1 MATEP
6 TAIQQT
12 LPAPYI
18 QGAATALTEKL
29 MPLLATPINTGS
41 YAQQI
46 SQINPFTQAAQQQA
60 ASQSGLGSL
69 SFNPT
74 TGAVSSIAGGTGISG
89 YEPYLQQAGQ
99 LGTQAQQTLAG
110 AQQYS
115 GPQAYQQFMS
125 PYQQDVI
132 NTTLQNYDVQ
142 AQKGIAPLSASA
154 IGAGA
159 FGGARQ
165 GIQQANYQTQSDL
178 NRAQMQAQLLNQ
190 GFGQAQQGAAQAYQ
204 QQLAA
209 AQQQQGLGSF
219 QQGLGQASQQQLGN
233 QITGLN
239 TLGGQQQQYQQSVLD
254 AQTAAAKEAAFS
266 PYTQY
271 GLIGQQLTS
280 LMGGF
285 PNQVQTYN
293 AGQQPASTLQT
304 LIGAGAGLGGLAKGI
319 FG

>member
-6 TAIQQT
+6 TQIQQT

-29 MPLLATPINTGS
+29 MPLLSSPINTAS

-46 SQINPFTQAAQQQA
+46 APQSALTQQAQGLAGGLGGYQQYLDQANQSGMGAQQ
-60 ASQSGLGSL
+60 LL
-69 SFNPT
+69 S
-74 TGAVSSIAGGTGISG
+74 
-89 YEPYLQQAGQ
+89 
-99 LGTQAQQTLAG
+99 G

-142 AQKGIAPLSASA
+142 AQKGIAPLSAQA
-154 IGAGA
+154 VGAGA

-165 GIQQANYQTQSDL
+165 GIQQAAYQNQSDL
-178 NRAQMQAQLLNQ
+178 NRAQMQAQLQNQ
-190 GFGQAQQGAAQAYQ
+190 GFTQAQQGAQTAYQ

-239 TLGGQQQQYQQSVLD
+239 TLGTQQQQYQQAIND
-254 AQTAAAKEAAFS
+254 AQSAAAKETAFS

-271 GLIGQQLTS
+271 GLVGQQLTG

-293 AGQQPASTLQT
+293 AGAQPPSTMQT
-304 LIGAGAGLGGLAKGI
+304 LLGAGIGLGGLAKGI

>member
-6 TAIQQT
+6 TQIQQT

-46 SQINPFTQAAQQQA
+46 APQSALTTQAQGLAG
-60 ASQSGLGSL
+60 GLG
-69 SFNPT
+69 
-74 TGAVSSIAGGTGISG
+74 G
-89 YEPYLQQAGQ
+89 YQQYLDQANQ
-99 LGTQAQQTLAG
+99 LGMGAQQTLAG

-154 IGAGA
+154 VGAGA

-178 NRAQMQAQLLNQ
+178 NRAQLQAQMLNQ

-254 AQTAAAKEAAFS
+254 AQTAAAKEAAYS

-285 PNQVQTYN
+285 PNQVQTYTS
-293 AGQQPASTLQT
+293 GQQPPSTMQT
-304 LIGAGAGLGGLAKGI
+304 LIGAGVGLGGLAKGI

>member
-6 TAIQQT
+6 TQIQQT

-46 SQINPFTQAAQQQA
+46 APQSALTTQAQGLAG
-60 ASQSGLGSL
+60 GLG
-69 SFNPT
+69 
-74 TGAVSSIAGGTGISG
+74 G
-89 YEPYLQQAGQ
+89 YQQYLDQAGS
-99 LGTQAQQTLAG
+99 LGTQAQQTLSG

-178 NRAQMQAQLLNQ
+178 NRAQLQAQMLNQ

-254 AQTAAAKEAAFS
+254 AQTAAAKEAAYS

-285 PNQVQTYN
+285 PNQVQTYT
-293 AGQQPASTLQT
+293 AGQQPPSTMQS
-304 LIGAGAGLGGLAKGI
+304 LIGAGVGLGGLAKGI

>member
-6 TAIQQT
+6 TQIQQT

-46 SQINPFTQAAQQQA
+46 APQSALTTQAQGLAG
-60 ASQSGLGSL
+60 GLG
-69 SFNPT
+69 
-74 TGAVSSIAGGTGISG
+74 G
-89 YEPYLQQAGQ
+89 YQQYLDQANQ
-99 LGTQAQQTLAG
+99 LGMGAQQTLAG

-154 IGAGA
+154 VGAGA

-178 NRAQMQAQLLNQ
+178 NRAQLQAQMLNQ
-190 GFGQAQQGAAQAYQ
+190 GFGQAQQSAAQAYQ

-254 AQTAAAKEAAFS
+254 AQTAAAKEAAYS

-285 PNQVQTYN
+285 PNQVQTYT
-293 AGQQPASTLQT
+293 AGQQPPSTMQT
-304 LIGAGAGLGGLAKGI
+304 LIGAGVGLGGLAKGI

>member
-6 TAIQQT
+6 TQISQT

-29 MPLLATPINTGS
+29 MPLLATPINTAS
-41 YAQQI
+41 YAQQVAPQ
-46 SQINPFTQAAQQQA
+46 SALTQQA
-60 ASQSGLGSL
+60 QGLAGGLG
-69 SFNPT
+69 
-74 TGAVSSIAGGTGISG
+74 G
-89 YEPYLQQAGQ
+89 YQQYLDQANQ
-99 LGTQAQQTLAG
+99 LGMGAQQTLAG

-132 NTTLQNYDVQ
+132 NTTLANYDVQ
-142 AQKGIAPLSASA
+142 AQKGIAPLSAQA
-154 IGAGA
+154 VGAGA

-165 GIQQANYQTQSDL
+165 GIQQAAYQNQSDL
-178 NRAQMQAQLLNQ
+178 NRAQMQAQLQNQ
-190 GFGQAQQGAAQAYQ
+190 GFGQAQQSAAQAYQ

-209 AQQQQGLGSF
+209 AQAQQGLGSF

-239 TLGGQQQQYQQSVLD
+239 TLGQQQQQYQQAIND
-254 AQTAAAKEAAFS
+254 ARTAAAKEAAFS

-271 GLIGQQLTS
+271 GLVGQQLTS

-293 AGQQPASTLQT
+293 AQAQPPSTMQSL
-304 LIGAGAGLGGLAKGI
+304 LGAGIGLGGLAKGI

>member
-6 TAIQQT
+6 TQIQQT

-29 MPLLATPINTGS
+29 MPLLSSPINTAS

-46 SQINPFTQAAQQQA
+46 APQSALTQQAQGLAGGLGGYQQYLDQANQSGMGAQQ
-60 ASQSGLGSL
+60 LL
-69 SFNPT
+69 S
-74 TGAVSSIAGGTGISG
+74 
-89 YEPYLQQAGQ
+89 
-99 LGTQAQQTLAG
+99 G

-142 AQKGIAPLSASA
+142 AQKGIAPLSAQA
-154 IGAGA
+154 VGAGA

-178 NRAQMQAQLLNQ
+178 NRAQLQAQLQNQ
-190 GFGQAQQGAAQAYQ
+190 GFTQAQTAAQNAYQ
-204 QQLAA
+204 QQLSA
-209 AQQQQGLGSF
+209 AQAQQGLGSF
-219 QQGLGQASQQQLGN
+219 QQGLGQAYQQQLGN

-271 GLIGQQLTS
+271 GLVGQQLTG

-293 AGQQPASTLQT
+293 AGAQPPSTMQT
-304 LIGAGAGLGGLAKGI
+304 LIGTGVGLGALGKGI

>member
-6 TAIQQT
+6 TQIQQT

-29 MPLLATPINTGS
+29 MPLLATPINTAS
-41 YAQQI
+41 YAQQVAPQ
-46 SQINPFTQAAQQQA
+46 SALTQQAQGLAGGLGGYQQYLDQANQSGMGAQQ
-60 ASQSGLGSL
+60 LL
-69 SFNPT
+69 S
-74 TGAVSSIAGGTGISG
+74 
-89 YEPYLQQAGQ
+89 
-99 LGTQAQQTLAG
+99 G

-142 AQKGIAPLSASA
+142 AQKGIAPLSAQA
-154 IGAGA
+154 VGAGA

-165 GIQQANYQTQSDL
+165 GIQQAGYQTQSDL
-178 NRAQMQAQLLNQ
+178 NRAQLQAQLQNQ
-190 GFGQAQQGAAQAYQ
+190 GFTQAQQGAQTAYQ

-219 QQGLGQASQQQLGN
+219 QQGLGQANQQQLGN

-239 TLGGQQQQYQQSVLD
+239 TLGTQQQQYQQAIND
-254 AQTAAAKEAAFS
+254 ARTAAAKEAAYS

-271 GLIGQQLTS
+271 GLVGQQLTS

-293 AGQQPASTLQT
+293 AQAQPPSTMQSL
-304 LIGAGAGLGGLAKGI
+304 LGAGIGLGGLAKGI

>member
-6 TAIQQT
+6 TQISQT

-29 MPLLATPINTGS
+29 MPLLSAPINTAS

-46 SQINPFTQAAQQQA
+46 APQNALTQQA
-60 ASQSGLGSL
+60 QGLAGGLG
-69 SFNPT
+69 
-74 TGAVSSIAGGTGISG
+74 G
-89 YEPYLQQAGQ
+89 YQQYLDQANQ
-99 LGTQAQQTLAG
+99 LGMGAQQTLAG

-132 NTTLQNYDVQ
+132 NTTLANYDVQ
-142 AQKGIAPLSASA
+142 AQKGIAPLSAQA
-154 IGAGA
+154 VGAGA

-165 GIQQANYQTQSDL
+165 GIQQAAYQNQSDL
-178 NRAQMQAQLLNQ
+178 NRAQLQAQLLNQ
-190 GFGQAQQGAAQAYQ
+190 GFGQAQQSAAQAYQ

-209 AQQQQGLGSF
+209 AQAQQGLGSF

-239 TLGGQQQQYQQSVLD
+239 TLGQQQQQYQQAIND
-254 AQTAAAKEAAFS
+254 ARTAAAKEAAFS

-271 GLIGQQLTS
+271 GLVGQQLTS

-293 AGQQPASTLQT
+293 AQAQPPSTMQT
-304 LIGAGAGLGGLAKGI
+304 LLGAGIGLGGLAKGI

>member
-6 TAIQQT
+6 TQISQT

-29 MPLLATPINTGS
+29 MPLLATPINTAS
-41 YAQQI
+41 YAQQVAPQ
-46 SQINPFTQAAQQQA
+46 SALTQQA
-60 ASQSGLGSL
+60 QGLAGGLG
-69 SFNPT
+69 
-74 TGAVSSIAGGTGISG
+74 G
-89 YEPYLQQAGQ
+89 YQQYLDQANQ
-99 LGTQAQQTLAG
+99 LGMGAQQTLAG

-132 NTTLQNYDVQ
+132 NTTLANYDVQ
-142 AQKGIAPLSASA
+142 AQKGIAPLSAQA
-154 IGAGA
+154 VGAGA

-165 GIQQANYQTQSDL
+165 GIQQAAYQNQSDL
-178 NRAQMQAQLLNQ
+178 NRAQMQAQLQNQ
-190 GFGQAQQGAAQAYQ
+190 GFGQAQQSAAQAYQ

-209 AQQQQGLGSF
+209 AQAQQGLGSF

-239 TLGGQQQQYQQSVLD
+239 TLGQQQQQYQQAIND
-254 AQTAAAKEAAFS
+254 ARTAAAKEAAFS

-271 GLIGQQLTS
+271 GLVGQQLTS

-293 AGQQPASTLQT
+293 AQAQPPSTMQT
-304 LIGAGAGLGGLAKGI
+304 LLGAGIGLGGLAKGI

>member
-6 TAIQQT
+6 TQISQT

-29 MPLLATPINTGS
+29 MPLLATPINTAS
-41 YAQQI
+41 YAQQVAPQ
-46 SQINPFTQAAQQQA
+46 SALTQQA
-60 ASQSGLGSL
+60 QGLAGGLG
-69 SFNPT
+69 
-74 TGAVSSIAGGTGISG
+74 G
-89 YEPYLQQAGQ
+89 YQPYLQQAGQ

-142 AQKGIAPLSASA
+142 AQKGIAPLSAQA
-154 IGAGA
+154 VGAGA

-209 AQQQQGLGSF
+209 AQAQQGLGSF
-219 QQGLGQASQQQLGN
+219 QQGLGQANQQQLGN

-239 TLGGQQQQYQQSVLD
+239 TLGTQQQQYQQAIND
-254 AQTAAAKEAAFS
+254 ARTAAAKEAAYS

-271 GLIGQQLTS
+271 GLVGQQLTS

-293 AGQQPASTLQT
+293 AQAQPPSTMQT
-304 LIGAGAGLGGLAKGI
+304 LLGAGIGLGGLAKGI

>member
-6 TAIQQT
+6 TQIQQT

-46 SQINPFTQAAQQQA
+46 APQSALTTQAQGLAG
-60 ASQSGLGSL
+60 GLG
-69 SFNPT
+69 
-74 TGAVSSIAGGTGISG
+74 G
-89 YEPYLQQAGQ
+89 YQQYLDQANQ
-99 LGTQAQQTLAG
+99 LGMGAQQTLAG

-154 IGAGA
+154 VGAGA

-178 NRAQMQAQLLNQ
+178 NRAQLQAQMLNQ

-219 QQGLGQASQQQLGN
+219 QQGLGQASQQLLGN

-254 AQTAAAKEAAFS
+254 AQTAAAKEAAYS

-285 PNQVQTYN
+285 PNQVQTYT
-293 AGQQPASTLQT
+293 AGQQPPSTMQT
-304 LIGAGAGLGGLAKGI
+304 LLGAGIGLGGLAKGI

>member
-6 TAIQQT
+6 TQISQT

-29 MPLLATPINTGS
+29 MPLLSSPINTAS

-46 SQINPFTQAAQQQA
+46 APQNALTQQA
-60 ASQSGLGSL
+60 QSLAGGLGGYQQYLDQANQSGMGVQQLL
-69 SFNPT
+69 S
-74 TGAVSSIAGGTGISG
+74 
-89 YEPYLQQAGQ
+89 
-99 LGTQAQQTLAG
+99 G
-110 AQQYS
+110 AQQYA
-115 GPQAYQQFMS
+115 GPTAYQQFMS

-132 NTTLQNYDVQ
+132 NSTLANYDVQ
-142 AQKGIAPLSASA
+142 AQKGIAPLSAQA
-154 IGAGA
+154 VGAGA

-165 GIQQANYQTQSDL
+165 GIQQAGYQTQSDL
-178 NRAQMQAQLLNQ
+178 NRAQLQAQLLNQ
-190 GFGQAQQGAAQAYQ
+190 GFTQAQTAAQQAYQ

-209 AQQQQGLGSF
+209 AQAQQGLGSF
-219 QQGLGQASQQQLGN
+219 QQGLGQAAQQQLGN

-239 TLGGQQQQYQQSVLD
+239 TLGQQQQQYQQSIND
-254 AQTAAAKEAAFS
+254 AATAAAKEAAFS

-271 GLIGQQLTS
+271 GLVGQQLTS

-293 AGQQPASTLQT
+293 AQAQPPSTMQT
-304 LIGAGAGLGGLAKGI
+304 LLGAGIGLGGLAKGI

>member
-6 TAIQQT
+6 TQISQT

-29 MPLLATPINTGS
+29 MPLLATPINTAS
-41 YAQQI
+41 YAQQVAPQ
-46 SQINPFTQAAQQQA
+46 SALTQQA
-60 ASQSGLGSL
+60 QGLAGGLG
-69 SFNPT
+69 
-74 TGAVSSIAGGTGISG
+74 G
-89 YEPYLQQAGQ
+89 YQQYLDQANQ
-99 LGTQAQQTLAG
+99 LGMGAQQTLAG

-132 NTTLQNYDVQ
+132 NTTLANYDVQ
-142 AQKGIAPLSASA
+142 AQKGIAPLSAQA
-154 IGAGA
+154 VGAGA

-165 GIQQANYQTQSDL
+165 GIQQAGYQTQSDL
-178 NRAQMQAQLLNQ
+178 NRAQLQAQLLNQ
-190 GFGQAQQGAAQAYQ
+190 GFGQAQQSAAQAYQ

-209 AQQQQGLGSF
+209 AQAQQGLGSF

-239 TLGGQQQQYQQSVLD
+239 TLGQQQQQYQQAIND
-254 AQTAAAKEAAFS
+254 ARTAAAKEAAFS

-271 GLIGQQLTS
+271 GLVGQQLTS

-293 AGQQPASTLQT
+293 AQAQPPSTMQSL
-304 LIGAGAGLGGLAKGI
+304 LGAGIGIGGLAKGI

>member
-6 TAIQQT
+6 TQIQQT

-46 SQINPFTQAAQQQA
+46 APQSALTTQAQGLAG
-60 ASQSGLGSL
+60 GLG
-69 SFNPT
+69 
-74 TGAVSSIAGGTGISG
+74 G
-89 YEPYLQQAGQ
+89 YQQYLDQAGS

-178 NRAQMQAQLLNQ
+178 NRAQLQAQMLNQ

-254 AQTAAAKEAAFS
+254 AQTAAAKEAAYS

-285 PNQVQTYN
+285 PNQVQTYT
-293 AGQQPASTLQT
+293 AGQQPPSTMQS
-304 LIGAGAGLGGLAKGI
+304 LIGAGVGLGGLAKGI

>member
-6 TAIQQT
+6 TQIQQT

-29 MPLLATPINTGS
+29 MPLLATPINTAS

-46 SQINPFTQAAQQQA
+46 APQNALTQQA
-60 ASQSGLGSL
+60 QGLTSGLGS
-69 SFNPT
+69 
-74 TGAVSSIAGGTGISG
+74 
-89 YEPYLQQAGQ
+89 YQPYLQQAGA
-99 LGTQAQQTLAG
+99 LGTQAAQTLGG
-110 AQQYS
+110 AQQYA

-132 NTTLQNYDVQ
+132 NTTLANYDVQ
-142 AQKGIAPLSASA
+142 AQKGLNPLAAQA

-165 GIQQANYQTQSDL
+165 GIEQANYQTQSDM
-178 NRAQMQAQLLNQ
+178 NRALLQAQLLNQ
-190 GFGQAQQGAAQAYQ
+190 GFGQAQTAAQNAYQ

-219 QQGLGQASQQQLGN
+219 QQGLGQSAQQLAGNQIQGLSTLGSQQQA
-233 QITGLN
+233 
-239 TLGGQQQQYQQSVLD
+239 YQQSIND
-254 AQTAAAKEAAFS
+254 AASAAAKEAAFS

-271 GLIGQQLTS
+271 GLVGQQLTG

-285 PNQVQTYN
+285 PTQVQTYN
-293 AGQQPASTLQT
+293 PVQPVSPLQ
-304 LIGAGAGLGGLAKGI
+304 AGLGTLTGVGGI
-319 FG
+319 LGKLFG

>member
-6 TAIQQT
+6 TQIQQT

-29 MPLLATPINTGS
+29 MPLLATPINTAS

-46 SQINPFTQAAQQQA
+46 APQSALTQQAQGLAGGLGGYQQYLNQANQSGMGAQQ
-60 ASQSGLGSL
+60 LL
-69 SFNPT
+69 S
-74 TGAVSSIAGGTGISG
+74 
-89 YEPYLQQAGQ
+89 
-99 LGTQAQQTLAG
+99 G

-142 AQKGIAPLSASA
+142 AQKGIAPLSAQA
-154 IGAGA
+154 VGAGA

-165 GIQQANYQTQSDL
+165 GIQQAAYQNQSDL
-178 NRAQMQAQLLNQ
+178 NRAQMQAQLQNQ
-190 GFGQAQQGAAQAYQ
+190 GFTQAQTAAQNAYQ

-219 QQGLGQASQQQLGN
+219 QQGLGQSSQQLLGN
-233 QITGLN
+233 QIQGLN
-239 TLGGQQQQYQQSVLD
+239 TLGQQQQQTQQSQLT
-254 AQTAAAKEAAFS
+254 AQQQALQNQAFE
-266 PYTQY
+266 PYTRY
-271 GLIGQQLTS
+271 GLVGQQLTG
-280 LMGGF
+280 LAGGF
-285 PNQVQTYN
+285 PGQVQTYN
-293 AGQQPASTLQT
+293 PVQPVSPLQSYLGT
-304 LIGAGAGLGGLAKGI
+304 ATGLGGLAGKI

>member
-6 TAIQQT
+6 TQIQQT

-29 MPLLATPINTGS
+29 MPLLSSPINTAS

-46 SQINPFTQAAQQQA
+46 APQSALTTQAQGLAG
-60 ASQSGLGSL
+60 GLG
-69 SFNPT
+69 
-74 TGAVSSIAGGTGISG
+74 G
-89 YEPYLQQAGQ
+89 YQPYLQQAGQ

-132 NTTLQNYDVQ
+132 NTTLANYDVQ

-165 GIQQANYQTQSDL
+165 GIQQASYQTQSDL

-209 AQQQQGLGSF
+209 AQAQQGLGSF

-254 AQTAAAKEAAFS
+254 AQTAAAKEAAYS

-285 PNQVQTYN
+285 PNQVQTYT
-293 AGQQPASTLQT
+293 AGQQPPSTMQT
-304 LIGAGAGLGGLAKGI
+304 LLGAGIGLGGLAKGI

>member
-6 TAIQQT
+6 TQIQQT

-29 MPLLATPINTGS
+29 MPLLATPINTAS

-46 SQINPFTQAAQQQA
+46 APQSALTQQA
-60 ASQSGLGSL
+60 QGLAGGLG
-69 SFNPT
+69 
-74 TGAVSSIAGGTGISG
+74 G
-89 YEPYLQQAGQ
+89 YQPYLQQAGQ

-209 AQQQQGLGSF
+209 AQAQQGLGSF

-254 AQTAAAKEAAFS
+254 AQTAAAKEAAYS

-285 PNQVQTYN
+285 PNQVQTYT
-293 AGQQPASTLQT
+293 AGQQPPSTMQSL
-304 LIGAGAGLGGLAKGI
+304 LGAGIGLGGLAKGI

>member
-1 MATEP
+1 
-6 TAIQQT
+6 
-12 LPAPYI
+12 
-18 QGAATALTEKL
+18 
-29 MPLLATPINTGS
+29 
-41 YAQQI
+41 
-46 SQINPFTQAAQQQA
+46 
-60 ASQSGLGSL
+60 
-69 SFNPT
+69 
-74 TGAVSSIAGGTGISG
+74 
-89 YEPYLQQAGQ
+89 
-99 LGTQAQQTLAG
+99 
-110 AQQYS
+110 
-115 GPQAYQQFMS
+115 MS

-209 AQQQQGLGSF
+209 AQAQQGLGSF
-219 QQGLGQASQQQLGN
+219 QQGLGQAYQQQLGN

-254 AQTAAAKEAAFS
+254 AQTAAAKEAAYS

-285 PNQVQTYN
+285 PNQVQTYT
-293 AGQQPASTLQT
+293 AGQQPPSTMQSL
-304 LIGAGAGLGGLAKGI
+304 LGAGIGLGGLAKGI

>member
-6 TAIQQT
+6 TQIQQT

-29 MPLLATPINTGS
+29 MPLLATPINTAS

-46 SQINPFTQAAQQQA
+46 APQSALTQQA
-60 ASQSGLGSL
+60 QGLAGGLG
-69 SFNPT
+69 
-74 TGAVSSIAGGTGISG
+74 G
-89 YEPYLQQAGQ
+89 YQPYLQQAGQ

-178 NRAQMQAQLLNQ
+178 NRAQLQAQMLNQ

-254 AQTAAAKEAAFS
+254 AQTAAAKEAAYS

-285 PNQVQTYN
+285 PNQVQTYT
-293 AGQQPASTLQT
+293 AGQQPPSTMQS
-304 LIGAGAGLGGLAKGI
+304 LIGAGVGLGGLAKGI

>member
-6 TAIQQT
+6 TQIQQT

-46 SQINPFTQAAQQQA
+46 APQSALTTQAQGLAG
-60 ASQSGLGSL
+60 GLG
-69 SFNPT
+69 
-74 TGAVSSIAGGTGISG
+74 G
-89 YEPYLQQAGQ
+89 YQQYLDQAGS

-132 NTTLQNYDVQ
+132 NTTLSNYDVQ

-254 AQTAAAKEAAFS
+254 AQTAAAKEAAYS

-271 GLIGQQLTS
+271 GLVGQQLTS

-285 PNQVQTYN
+285 PNQVQTYT
-293 AGQQPASTLQT
+293 AGQQPPSTMQT
-304 LIGAGAGLGGLAKGI
+304 LLGAGIGLGGLAKGI

>member
-6 TAIQQT
+6 TQIQQT

-29 MPLLATPINTGS
+29 MPLLATPINTAS

-46 SQINPFTQAAQQQA
+46 APQSALTQQA
-60 ASQSGLGSL
+60 QGLAGGLG
-69 SFNPT
+69 
-74 TGAVSSIAGGTGISG
+74 G
-89 YEPYLQQAGQ
+89 YQPYLQQAGQ

-209 AQQQQGLGSF
+209 AQAQQGLGSF

-254 AQTAAAKEAAFS
+254 AQTAAAKEAAYS

-285 PNQVQTYN
+285 PNQVQTYT
-293 AGQQPASTLQT
+293 AGQQPPSTMQS
-304 LIGAGAGLGGLAKGI
+304 LIGAGVGLGGLAKGI

>member
-6 TAIQQT
+6 TQIQQT

-46 SQINPFTQAAQQQA
+46 APQSALTTQAQGLAG
-60 ASQSGLGSL
+60 GLG
-69 SFNPT
+69 
-74 TGAVSSIAGGTGISG
+74 G
-89 YEPYLQQAGQ
+89 YQQYLDQAGS

-178 NRAQMQAQLLNQ
+178 NRAQLQAQMLNQ

-254 AQTAAAKEAAFS
+254 AQTAAAKEAAYS

-285 PNQVQTYN
+285 PNQVQTYTS
-293 AGQQPASTLQT
+293 GQQPPSTMQT
-304 LIGAGAGLGGLAKGI
+304 LLGAGIGLGGLAKGI

>member
-6 TAIQQT
+6 TQISQN

-29 MPLLATPINTGS
+29 MPLLSSPINTAS

-46 SQINPFTQAAQQQA
+46 APQNALTQQAQGLAGGLGGYQQYLNQANQSGMGAQQ
-60 ASQSGLGSL
+60 LL
-69 SFNPT
+69 S
-74 TGAVSSIAGGTGISG
+74 
-89 YEPYLQQAGQ
+89 
-99 LGTQAQQTLAG
+99 G

-142 AQKGIAPLSASA
+142 AQKGIAPLSAQA
-154 IGAGA
+154 VGAGA

-165 GIQQANYQTQSDL
+165 GIQQAAYQNQSDL
-178 NRAQMQAQLLNQ
+178 NRAQMQAQLQNQ
-190 GFGQAQQGAAQAYQ
+190 GFTQAQQGAQTAYQ

-219 QQGLGQASQQQLGN
+219 QQGLGQANQQQLGN

-239 TLGGQQQQYQQSVLD
+239 TLGTQQQQYQQAIND
-254 AQTAAAKEAAFS
+254 ARTAAAKETAFS

-271 GLIGQQLTS
+271 GLVGQQLTS

-293 AGQQPASTLQT
+293 AQAQPPSTMQT
-304 LIGAGAGLGGLAKGI
+304 LLGAGIGLGGLAKGI

>member
-6 TAIQQT
+6 TQIQQT

-29 MPLLATPINTGS
+29 MPLLATPINTAS

-46 SQINPFTQAAQQQA
+46 APQSALTQQA
-60 ASQSGLGSL
+60 QGLAGGLG
-69 SFNPT
+69 
-74 TGAVSSIAGGTGISG
+74 G
-89 YEPYLQQAGQ
+89 YQPYLQQAGQ

-209 AQQQQGLGSF
+209 AQAQQGLGSF

-271 GLIGQQLTS
+271 GLVGQQLTS

-293 AGQQPASTLQT
+293 AGAQPPSTMQT
-304 LIGAGAGLGGLAKGI
+304 LLGAGLGGIGLAKGI

>member
-6 TAIQQT
+6 TQISQN

-29 MPLLATPINTGS
+29 MPLLSTPINTAS

-46 SQINPFTQAAQQQA
+46 APQNALTQQAQGLAGGLGGYQQYLDQANQSGMGAQQ
-60 ASQSGLGSL
+60 LL
-69 SFNPT
+69 S
-74 TGAVSSIAGGTGISG
+74 
-89 YEPYLQQAGQ
+89 
-99 LGTQAQQTLAG
+99 G

-142 AQKGIAPLSASA
+142 AQKGIAPLSAQA
-154 IGAGA
+154 VGAGA

-165 GIQQANYQTQSDL
+165 GIQQADYQTQSDL
-178 NRAQMQAQLLNQ
+178 NRAQLQAQLQNQ
-190 GFGQAQQGAAQAYQ
+190 GFTQAQQGAQTAYQ

-239 TLGGQQQQYQQSVLD
+239 TLGQQQQQYQQSIND
-254 AQTAAAKEAAFS
+254 AQSAAAKESAFS

-271 GLIGQQLTS
+271 GLVGQQLTG

-293 AGQQPASTLQT
+293 AQAQPPSTMQSL
-304 LIGAGAGLGGLAKGI
+304 LGAGIGIGGLAKGI